1 MGIIWRLAL
10 SVEDSILSSSD
21 SRFRDWVVTGSGDGG
36 GVSVGTLPSLI
47 LITSKVGL
55 GSSGDGVSVGTLG
68 SLILMISSDG
78 LRPLGLGVWGS
89 KSFSSVKENS

>member
-21 SRFRDWVVTGSGDGG
+21 SMSRDWVVTSSGDGG

-78 LRPLGLGVWGS
+78 LRPRGLGVWGS